1 VIVVSDT
8 SPISNLIVVEHPHL
22 LPELFG
28 TVIIPAVVYQE
39 LLANGSHHP
48 VTQIVQTAIWLE
60 VHTVSNP
67 QQAIRLECD
76 SNLDPSEAN
85 AIVLALELQAT
96 QLLIDERL
104 GRKEAKRQGLKIT
117 GILGI
122 LLAAKQ
128 QRLISTVYPIMDA
141 LIHQANFW
149 IKPDLYAEVLK
160 LAGEQSY

>member
-8 SPISNLIVVEHPHL
+8 SPISNLIVVEYAHL
-22 LPELFG
+22 LPALFG

-48 VTQIVQTAIWLE
+48 VTQMVQTATWLE
-60 VHTVSNP
+60 VRAVSDP
-67 QQAIRLECD
+67 QRVNHLERD
-76 SNLDPSEAN
+76 SNLDPGEAN

-128 QRLISTVYPIMDA
+128 QKLISMVGPIMDA
-141 LIHQANFW
+141 LIHQANFR

-160 LAGEQSY
+160 LAGEQP